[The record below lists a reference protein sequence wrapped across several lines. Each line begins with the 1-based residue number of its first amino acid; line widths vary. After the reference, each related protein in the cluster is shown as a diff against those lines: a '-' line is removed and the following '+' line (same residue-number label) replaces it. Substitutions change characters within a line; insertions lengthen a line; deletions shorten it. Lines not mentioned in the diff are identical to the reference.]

1 MRCSLDCEE
10 QNMRDKEVERILST
24 YKVYIDTC
32 SLMRESNGF
41 FEFDLIPLLLKN
53 NKKIYMVENVRNELN
68 KQLTIPSKSASAR
81 YGLNNLQLLEDNEL
95 LVIEGSHL
103 SMHAD
108 GAMIPV
114 LFEARRWSDV
124 CLITEDKNLALDVLA
139 NLKNIHSTD
148 FYHDIQAIKIRDGRP
163 WIWNAEDILQYKG
176 DDEEPIEKMTL
187 QNISSKL
194 LIGIVVDNSISM
206 KGERIDSLKA
216 SLKTFVDEMSAGD
229 LRRDVEY
236 EIVAFEDFSPKV
248 LKKFIDEE
256 FNINSLVAGKIPL
269 LDKAISQCVLDIEER
284 ENELKT
290 QGAKLYKPW
299 LIVLSDGQSF
309 DETNQSANR
318 IEVKK
323 SGSGLLFL
331 PFNLSNDDL
340 NPKLNP
346 LEQQKRFIKIGQNK
360 TDAFIKWLIDFVVTR
375 LTTPA
380 DKPISIDKKAFEG
393 WAILK

>member
-1 MRCSLDCEE
+1 
-10 QNMRDKEVERILST
+10 MRDKEVERILST

-53 NKKIYMVENVRNELN
+53 NRKIYMVENVRNELN

-81 YGLNNLQLLEDNEL
+81 YGLNNLKLLEDNNL

-114 LFEARRWSDV
+114 LFEARRWNDI
-124 CLITEDKNLALDVLA
+124 CLITEDRSLALDVLA

-148 FYHDIQAIKIRDGRP
+148 FCHDIQAIKIRDGRP
-163 WIWNAEDILQYKG
+163 WIWSAEDILQYNG
-176 DDEEPIEKMTL
+176 DDEEPIEQMTL
-187 QNISSKL
+187 KNISTKL
-194 LIGIVVDNSISM
+194 LIGFVIDNSSSM
-206 KGERIDSLKA
+206 KGERIDALKDSLK
-216 SLKTFVDEMSAGD
+216 SFVDEMSAGD

-236 EIVAFEDFSPKV
+236 EVVAFEDLSSPKV

-290 QGAKLYKPW
+290 QGVKLYKPW
-299 LIVLSDGQSF
+299 LIVISDGQSF

-318 IEVKK
+318 IDIKK
-323 SGSGLLFL
+323 NATGLLFL
-331 PFNLSNDDL
+331 PFNLSTEDL
-340 NPKLNP
+340 NPKLKP
-346 LEQQKRFIKIGQNK
+346 LEEQKRFVKIGQNK
-360 TDAFIKWLIDFVVTR
+360 TDAFIKWLIDFVVAR

-380 DKPISIDKKAFEG
+380 DKPVGIDKKSFEG